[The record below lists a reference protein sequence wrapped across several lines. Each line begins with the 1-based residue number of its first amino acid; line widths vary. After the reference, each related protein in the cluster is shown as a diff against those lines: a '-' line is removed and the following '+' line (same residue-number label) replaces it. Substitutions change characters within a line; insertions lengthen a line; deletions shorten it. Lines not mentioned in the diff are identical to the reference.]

1 MNDNNFTVV
10 DVYKYVN
17 KIKEDANRDSTVY
30 KVLSDIC
37 KYIETNMNI
46 IHGPGI
52 QIYATERAPIPPYFK
67 SGNDDADWD
76 WDPNL
81 QTYRKL
87 KDILEEERIGG
98 NNNE

>member
-10 DVYKYVN
+10 DVYKYIN
-17 KIKEDANRDSTVY
+17 KVMEDTNRDSAAY

-46 IHGPGI
+46 YGPGI
-52 QIYATERAPIPPYFK
+52 QIDAIERTPIPPYFK
-67 SGNDDADWD
+67 SCNDDADWE